1 MNKQLLIDMDWVL
14 AHPHVTFTTFWSS
27 ESPFS
32 NFHYSPFTAQ
42 VGNAPHRFTCMEQYM
57 MFQKASLFQDVATAK
72 EILEL
77 PYRNPHDYKKLGRKV
92 QNFDPQMWDNMK
104 IGIVLQGCL
113 LKFSQNA
120 HLKEA
125 LMATKG
131 TVLVEA
137 SPYDKI
143 WGIKIGPNDPR
154 RFDARQWRGEN
165 LLGFIL
171 TEVRRRLSQ

>member
-1 MNKQLLIDMDWVL
+1 MNFPVNMQWLL
-14 AHPHVTFTTFWSS
+14 AHPNTPLTFFWSNQ
-27 ESPFS
+27 SPFS
-32 NFHYSPFTAQ
+32 NFHHSPFEAMM
-42 VGNAPHRFTCMEQYM
+42 GDGMRRFTCMEQYM
-57 MFQKASLFQDVATAK
+57 MFQKAVLFGDTHIATQ
-72 EILEL
+72 ILAL
-77 PYRNPHDYKKLGRKV
+77 PYNNPHDYKKLGRKV
-92 QNFDPQMWDNMK
+92 RGFNPVIWDQHK
-104 IGIVLQGCL
+104 VDIVLKGCL
-113 LKFSQNA
+113 YKFSQNT

-143 WGIKIGPNDPR
+143 WGIKLREQDPR
-154 RFDARQWRGEN
+154 ARDPRQWLGEN